1 MYGGINLSCSSF
13 PRELPVPL
21 ALERN
26 AELARSQL
34 GFANRFAFMGDINIP
49 SHPPSLFPAKQKI
62 GLLGDEGIGIGD
74 RDWGK
79 GKKIKKKENK
89 GRFSY
94 PMSLP
99 YLGFMGK

>member
-1 MYGGINLSCSSF
+1 MGKSEGGRGTNQAKVPNMYDGINLSCSSF

-62 GLLGDEGIGIGD
+62 RLLGNEGIGIGE
-74 RDWGK
+74 RERK
-79 GKKIKKKENK
+79 
-89 GRFSY
+89 
-94 PMSLP
+94 
-99 YLGFMGK
+99 